1 MSVRKR
7 RWYSRTDA
15 QERARA
21 LAQEAGQ
28 GAAWK
33 DYLPAARAALKA
45 DPPREAWIVDYFNG
59 PDRHM
64 KTFAKKKDADA
75 YHATVSVAVANG
87 THTAPSKSI
96 TVAEAAKLWLDFV
109 AGRGRE
115 RSTLAFYEQHV
126 RIHINQRLGRYK
138 LAALSA
144 PNIEGFCDD
153 LIRSKVSK
161 PTARKVLTSLK
172 SILRHAQRHGRVAQ
186 NVALA
191 VKIDRDKRHEKK
203 LTVGEDIPTREDI
216 RRLIDAAPNLRS
228 RSVLFVAAFAGL
240 RASEIRGL
248 RWTSVDLKSAQA
260 TITVDQRADRYGT
273 IGSTKSATSRRTIPI
288 AGMVANTLREWRLQ
302 CPHSGLDLVFPTA
315 AGAVQSLTNVSR
327 QVLEEPQRRIGM
339 VDAKGKP
346 RYGLHSLRHYY
357 ASWCINRKADGG
369 LELPLKNVSVM
380 LGHSSVGITADRYG
394 HLFPRADDSE
404 SLDAAVS
411 AIFAT

>member
-7 RWYSRTDA
+7 RWFSRTDA

-33 DYLPAARAALKA
+33 DYLKAACKALRA
-45 DPPREAWIVDYFNG
+45 DPPREAWIVDYFVG
-59 PDRHM
+59 KSRHM
-64 KTFAKKKDADA
+64 KTFAKKKEADA

-109 AGRGRE
+109 TGRGRE

-186 NVALA
+186 
-191 VKIDRDKRHEKK
+191 
-203 LTVGEDIPTREDI
+203 
-216 RRLIDAAPNLRS
+216 
-228 RSVLFVAAFAGL
+228 
-240 RASEIRGL
+240 
-248 RWTSVDLKSAQA
+248 
-260 TITVDQRADRYGT
+260 
-273 IGSTKSATSRRTIPI
+273 
-288 AGMVANTLREWRLQ
+288 
-302 CPHSGLDLVFPTA
+302 
-315 AGAVQSLTNVSR
+315 
-327 QVLEEPQRRIGM
+327 
-339 VDAKGKP
+339 
-346 RYGLHSLRHYY
+346 
-357 ASWCINRKADGG
+357 
-369 LELPLKNVSVM
+369 
-380 LGHSSVGITADRYG
+380 
-394 HLFPRADDSE
+394 
-404 SLDAAVS
+404 
-411 AIFAT
+411 

>member
-33 DYLPAARAALKA
+33 DYLTAARAALKA

-64 KTFAKKKDADA
+64 RTFAKKKEADA

-96 TVAEAAKLWLDFV
+96 TLADAAKLWLDFV
-109 AGRGRE
+109 ADRGRE

-138 LAALSA
+138 LAALAA
-144 PNIEGFCDD
+144 PNVEGFCDD
-153 LIRSKVSK
+153 LIASGVSK
-161 PTARKVLTSLK
+161 PTARKVLTTLK
-172 SILRHAQRHGRVAQ
+172 SILRYAQRHGKVAQ

-191 VKIDRDKRHEKK
+191 VKIERDRRHEKK
-203 LTVGEDIPTREDI
+203 LVVGEDIPTREDI
-216 RRLIDAAPNLRS
+216 RRLIDAAPNLRI
-228 RSVLFVAAFAGL
+228 RTVLFVAAFGGL

-248 RWTSVDLKSAQA
+248 RWADVDLKSKQA
-260 TITVDQRADRYGT
+260 TITVGQRADRYGT

-288 AGMVANTLREWRLQ
+288 AGMVANTLKEWRLQ

-315 AGAVQSLTNVSR
+315 AGEVQSLTNMSA
-327 QVLEEPQRRIGM
+327 QVLEKPQRQIGM

-346 RYGLHSLRHYY
+346 KYAIHALRHYY

-369 LELPLKNVSVM
+369 LELPPKNVSVM

-394 HLFPRADDSE
+394 HLFPRADDSDA
-404 SLDAAVS
+404 LDAAVQ